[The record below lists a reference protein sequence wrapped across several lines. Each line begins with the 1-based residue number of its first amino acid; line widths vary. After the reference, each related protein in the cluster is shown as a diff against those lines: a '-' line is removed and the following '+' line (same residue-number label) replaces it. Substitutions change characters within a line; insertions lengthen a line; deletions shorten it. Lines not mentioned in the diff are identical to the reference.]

1 MHLKNLSLIKTNDQ
15 WVFSPSYDLLNVQL
29 HLPEDNEEMAL
40 IINGKKR
47 NLTKEDFIDLGEKY
61 GLNEK
66 QVFNTFARFIKA
78 EQKMKKAVQHPFLSS
93 ANRIQY
99 IALLQERMQLPW
111 NLFPPGHCGRAGTY
125 QVCNCFQGITIS
137 YTQINYVSMF

>member
-1 MHLKNLSLIKTNDQ
+1 MGF
-15 WVFSPSYDLLNVQL
+15 FSPSYDLLNVQL

-78 EQKMKKAVQHPFLSS
+78 EQKNEES
-93 ANRIQY
+93 
-99 IALLQERMQLPW
+99 
-111 NLFPPGHCGRAGTY
+111 GTAS
-125 QVCNCFQGITIS
+125 FS
-137 YTQINYVSMF
+137 FFS